1 MGRGGLVLVAGR
13 DVTVGGVV
21 AARVGPCVGVSAA
34 VAVGFGDGGTLV
46 AVNEAVGK
54 GGIGVGVLVGSDVGE
69 PEAMEADS
77 GVEEPNGERHAVKKL
92 PTAANPRL
100 TKRRL
105 DMRPNTVVSG
115 SLPDFTS
122 LSGFT
127 FPPVSLA
134 SLTSEPSYG
143 QVLTPAGDRESVQ
156 IAA

>member
-1 MGRGGLVLVAGR
+1 M
-13 DVTVGGVV
+13 
-21 AARVGPCVGVSAA
+21 
-34 VAVGFGDGGTLV
+34 AVGSGERDRAGLGDGGTVV
-46 AVNEAVGK
+46 AVRKAVGE
-54 GGIGVGVLVGSDVGE
+54 GGIGVGVLVGSAGGE
-69 PEAMEADS
+69 PEAIEADS
-77 GVEEPNGERHAVKKL
+77 GVEEPSGERHAARKV
-92 PTAANPRL
+92 PTAANPRP

-134 SLTSEPSYG
+134 SLATEPSYG
-143 QVLTPAGDRESVQ
+143 PVLTPAGDRESVQ